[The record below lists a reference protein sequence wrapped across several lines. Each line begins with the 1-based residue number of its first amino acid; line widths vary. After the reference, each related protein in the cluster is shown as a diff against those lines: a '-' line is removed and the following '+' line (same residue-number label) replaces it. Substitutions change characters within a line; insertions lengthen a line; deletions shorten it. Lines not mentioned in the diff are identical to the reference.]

1 MFRVATAPAHRRPT
15 PVPAIRRAQRYPLV
29 RRDPR
34 RFARGI
40 SRISAIPEPELA
52 EASNLRFFMH
62 SFGGAFLFVSLL
74 IA

>member
-1 MFRVATAPAHRRPT
+1 MFSAATAPEFFPARRGRP
-15 PVPAIRRAQRYPLV
+15 RRRYPLV

-40 SRISAIPEPELA
+40 TRLRAAPQPPEKA
-52 EASNLRFFMH
+52 KADWRFFAH
-62 SFGGAFLFVSLL
+62 SFGGAFLFVSVL